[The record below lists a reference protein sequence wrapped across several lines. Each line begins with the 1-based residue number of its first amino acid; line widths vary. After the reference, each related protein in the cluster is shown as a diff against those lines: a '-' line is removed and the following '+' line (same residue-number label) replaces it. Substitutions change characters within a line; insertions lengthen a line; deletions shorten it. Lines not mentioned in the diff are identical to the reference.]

1 MASKKTVVLGSV
13 AVLLI
18 LSLAVGGEAFYLHH
32 RNAEDA
38 AAPTSTGPAYKID
51 PDDDVY
57 PKQEHPMSLKDE
69 KDLKGRTLW
78 VSAADQMD
86 YYPYDH
92 GKIDFKSAGVLLGA
106 EPILVKDATEAVAP
120 ARTAIRIPVGD
131 KQVFL
136 LFTHANDPKEYA
148 TPVGFKKDGDY
159 TFLTDQIYF
168 YDDPHKLY
176 GYWGPQVWAAID
188 AHKAIPG
195 MSERQTQMALGQVS
209 TPHGDDTGNRTVSYY
224 NNGHPIDVTYVNNKA
239 TTIRDAK

>member
-1 MASKKTVVLGSV
+1 MAGAAKWIGAGA
-13 AVLLI
+13 AVLV
-18 LSLAVGGEAFYLHH
+18 LAVGGELLYIHH
-32 RNAEDA
+32 RNALDA
-38 AAPTSTGPAYKID
+38 ATPTSAADNYKMD
-51 PDDDVY
+51 PDDEVFV
-57 PKQEHPMSLKDE
+57 KQDHPMSLKDE
-69 KDLKGRTLW
+69 KDLKGSTIW
-78 VSAADQMD
+78 VSAGGQMD
-86 YYPYDH
+86 YYPYSG

-106 EPILVKDATEAVAP
+106 EPIVIKDAIEAVAP

-136 LFTHANDPKEYA
+136 IFTHGTDPKEYA

-176 GYWGPQVWAAID
+176 SYWGPQVWAAID

-209 TPHGDDTGNRTVSYY
+209 SPHGDNPGNRTVEYF
-224 NNGHPIDVTYVNNKA
+224 NNNHPEDVTFVNGKS
-239 TTIRDAK
+239 TKIEDVKQ